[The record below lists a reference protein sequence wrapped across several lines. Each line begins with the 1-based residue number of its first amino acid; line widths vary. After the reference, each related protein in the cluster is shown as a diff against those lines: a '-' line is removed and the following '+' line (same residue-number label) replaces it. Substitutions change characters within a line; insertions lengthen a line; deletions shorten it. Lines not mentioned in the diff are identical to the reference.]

1 MHVRGSN
8 LCWFVDPK
16 KMRLANLVLQK
27 PVPWRA
33 RSGTHFQ
40 PSWADRKS
48 WFELRW
54 GLGIANLTLGADG
67 LTTAGLGV
75 AAKSLEMLKC
85 GYSHGE
91 ECVLH
96 SKNLYLW
103 CWLLLKFAV
112 LKFAN
117 QQSEKRICG
126 LESDTD
132 VILCR
137 SLEPQQGLI
146 SNTSL
151 PSQTSNH
158 LKP

>member
-1 MHVRGSN
+1 MHIRGSN

-48 WFELRW
+48 WLELRW

-67 LTTAGLGV
+67 LTIAGLGV
-75 AAKSLEMLKC
+75 AAKSLEMLTC
-85 GYSHGE
+85 GFCHGE
-91 ECVLH
+91 ECVLL
-96 SKNLYLW
+96 SKDLYLW

-117 QQSEKRICG
+117 CG

-132 VILCR
+132 VILRR

-151 PSQTSNH
+151 PWILKPSQTLGDS
-158 LKP
+158 PS